1 MCIDLA
7 MDLRI
12 VVVAPSRTIFECHT
26 MSELC
31 PNYVTKVP
39 LLGAEIVV
47 EIAVEFI
54 VEFIV
59 EFVVEF
65 IAEFIAKFIVIVAFI
80 G

>member
-7 MDLRI
+7 MDLRSVI
-12 VVVAPSRTIFECHT
+12 VATSRTIFECRT
-26 MSELC
+26 VSVLC

-39 LLGAEIVV
+39 LLGAEIIVEVV
-47 EIAVEFI
+47 